1 MKKPP
6 YRSYQ
11 SKKREEGT
19 IHIPKKI
26 DTPQAEQL
34 ASDISKLVSF
44 ISKHKGKLLMVLLFL
59 LIIGGSYGGFT
70 LYKERTELKAA
81 QVVDKGL
88 FYLREGKKEKALKY
102 FEEAARKYP
111 KAPSGKVALFLLGK
125 LEGKREYLRE
135 LAGSGSYL
143 FSPPS
148 KTSLDAKDLDKG
160 KSLEYA
166 LKRQEW
172 THPEYLYYKLLLNL
186 KEGRKQEAKQ
196 VLDTLT
202 GDYGNLPITAIAK
215 RLME

>member
-11 SKKREEGT
+11 KKKREEDA
-19 IHIPKKI
+19 IHIPKEI

-34 ASDISKLVSF
+34 VSDVSKLISF
-44 ISKHKGKLLMVLLFL
+44 ISKHKGKLLMVLFFL

-70 LYKERTELKAA
+70 LYKEKIELKAA

-88 FYLREGKKEKALKY
+88 FYLREGKKEEALKY
-102 FEEAARKYP
+102 FEEAAREYS

-125 LEGKREYLRE
+125 LKGKTEYLRE

-148 KTSLDAKDLDKG
+148 KTSLDAKELDKG
-160 KSLEYA
+160 ESFEYT

-196 VLDTLT
+196 VFDTLT
-202 GDYGNLPITAIAK
+202 GDYGDLPITAIAK